1 MMITRHDAPQT
12 LPRPADPLFFVIAD
26 DVRNWM
32 SPLGELIKMC
42 VQLFTRWH
50 DSHAKIMPDVH
61 AAAVQRLNA
70 KRGKEGLTHVH
81 AHNHTCLTTVDSTRT
96 DSAPD

>member
-1 MMITRHDAPQT
+1 
-12 LPRPADPLFFVIAD
+12 
-26 DVRNWM
+26 M

-81 AHNHTCLTTVDSTRT
+81 AHNHMLDHSRLHPHRQRT
-96 DSAPD
+96 

>member
-1 MMITRHDAPQT
+1 
-12 LPRPADPLFFVIAD
+12 
-26 DVRNWM
+26 M

-70 KRGKEGLTHVH
+70 KRGKEGL
-81 AHNHTCLTTVDSTRT
+81 R
-96 DSAPD
+96 

>member
-1 MMITRHDAPQT
+1 
-12 LPRPADPLFFVIAD
+12 
-26 DVRNWM
+26 M

-61 AAAVQRLNA
+61 APAAVQRLNA

>member
-1 MMITRHDAPQT
+1 
-12 LPRPADPLFFVIAD
+12 
-26 DVRNWM
+26 M

-81 AHNHTCLTTVDSTRT
+81 AHNHMLDHCRLHPHRQRT
-96 DSAPD
+96 

>member
-1 MMITRHDAPQT
+1 
-12 LPRPADPLFFVIAD
+12 
-26 DVRNWM
+26 M

-81 AHNHTCLTTVDSTRT
+81 AHNHTC
-96 DSAPD
+96 